1 MGIDFKT
8 FLNTPFAVTGCR
20 SRKLYDCLIC
30 INKLIKE
37 GKTRKSDEKL
47 LIAIFTQRLS
57 PTIESVSLYYSLIV
71 F

>member
-8 FLNTPFAVTGCR
+8 SLNTPFAVTGCR

-47 LIAIFTQRLS
+47 LIAIFTQRKVPLLRAFHCI
-57 PTIESVSLYYSLIV
+57 TT
-71 F
+71 